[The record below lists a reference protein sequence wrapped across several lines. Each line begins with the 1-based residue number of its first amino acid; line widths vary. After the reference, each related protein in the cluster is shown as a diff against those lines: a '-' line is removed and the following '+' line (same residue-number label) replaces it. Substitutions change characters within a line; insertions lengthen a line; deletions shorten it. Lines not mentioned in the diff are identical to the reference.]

1 VHLRL
6 IQLWEDIRASY
17 WFIPLLMAVGAVLL
31 AVVTIYT
38 DRFYGDEIITVFP
51 WIFSGGADG
60 ARAVLSTVAG
70 SMITVAGTTFSVT
83 IVALVLASGQFG
95 PRLLRNFMRDTANQ
109 VVLGTFIATFVYCL
123 LILRNIR
130 SVEEGATFVP
140 YLAVSV
146 GVGLGLASIG
156 VLIFFIHHV
165 SVSIQAP
172 QVIARAANELHSA
185 IDRLFPESAGSGPAE
200 ERRRPLD
207 ESVPESFENE
217 ARTVLGDANGYVE
230 AIDLDRL
237 MDLAGEEDLLLRLE
251 VRPGHFSM
259 RDGAL
264 MRVFPGARL
273 DDALGDK
280 LRRTIALGVHRTAT
294 QDVGFP
300 LEQLVE
306 VAVRALSPGINDPF
320 TAVTCIDHLGA
331 GLCHLLQREM
341 PSSHR
346 FDDEGRLRLIVHDG
360 LTFSGMADAAFNQ
373 IRQNASYQVAIYLR
387 LLETIADVL
396 RCTTDEER
404 QAPLLRHAEMIQRA
418 ACENTPEA
426 QDRVDVAQRYEAVQ
440 RAAGERR
447 AALARRENET

>member
-1 VHLRL
+1 MHLRL
-6 IQLWEDIRASY
+6 IQLWGDVRASY
-17 WFIPLLMAVGAVLL
+17 WFVPLLMALGAVLL
-31 AVVTIYT
+31 SIVTIYT
-38 DRFYGDEIITVFP
+38 DRFYGETIIEVFP

-60 ARAVLSTVAG
+60 ARSVLSTVAG

-109 VVLGTFIATFVYCL
+109 VVLGTFIATFLYCL

-130 SVEEGATFVP
+130 SVEEGASFVP

-185 IDRLFPESAGSGPAE
+185 IDRLFPQGAGSGPE
-200 ERRRPLD
+200 QERERPLD
-207 ESVPESFENE
+207 ESVPESFEDD

-230 AIDLDRL
+230 AIDLSRL
-237 MDLAGEEDLLLRLE
+237 MDLAGEEDLLVRLE
-251 VRPGHFSM
+251 VRPGVFAM

-264 MRVFPGARL
+264 MRVFPGERL

-280 LRRTIALGVHRTAT
+280 LRRTIALGVHRTAN
-294 QDVGFP
+294 QDVDFP
-300 LEQLVE
+300 LDQLVE

-341 PSSHR
+341 PSSYR
-346 FDDEGRLRLIVHDG
+346 FDDAGRLRLIVHDG
-360 LTFSGMADAAFNQ
+360 LTFSGLADAALNQ
-373 IRQNASYQVAIYLR
+373 IRQNASYQVAIYIR

-396 RCTTDEER
+396 RCTSDEER
-404 QAPLLRHAEMIQRA
+404 QAVLLRHAEMIQRA
-418 ACENTPEA
+418 ACENVPEE
-426 QDRVDVAQRYEAVQ
+426 QDRVDVEQRFQAVQ

-447 AALARRENET
+447 VALARRENET